1 MSIRIKIYKNSLQ
14 QWYDQCFNLTN
25 YYNYYLS
32 DWSITLLTYKAPVS
46 DIKFLI
52 EDVFDY
58 YGHYKQHPEFEEATP
73 DLVDAIFQ
81 ECAKFCEN
89 ELLPLYQSGDK
100 EGCKFDN
107 GKVTTP
113 KGFKE
118 AYQQYV
124 AGGWQ
129 SLSHPVEHGGQ
140 GLPPS
145 LGMVKSEMMGT
156 ANWSWAMYPGLS
168 HGAMNTIQS
177 HGNEKQ
183 KELYLT
189 RLTEGTWTGTMC
201 LTEPQCG
208 TDLGQVKT
216 KAEPNGDGTYNIS
229 GTKIFISA
237 GEHDLTDNII
247 HIVLARLPGAPAGTR
262 GISLFIVPK
271 VQTDEA
277 GNLGEGNNVTCG
289 SIEDKMGIKASATA
303 VLNFDNAVG
312 QLIGPENKGLECMF
326 TFMNTARVGTALQG
340 ICSAELAY
348 QNSLI
353 YAKERLSMRSLTGKK
368 HPDKVADPIIVHPDV
383 RKMLMTQK
391 AISEGGRAMIYY
403 TAKIVDDIE
412 MAKSDQ
418 ERKAADD
425 RLGFIT
431 PILKAFLTELG
442 SESANH
448 GLQIFGGHGYIK
460 EWGME
465 QIVRDARISTLY
477 EGTTGIQ
484 ALDLLGRKILLT
496 RGKAL
501 NSFSKEVLSFCKDK
515 SMISSNPHKRQM
527 NKFIWPLSK
536 GIANWQQYSMRLGLK
551 AKKDRDMV
559 GSASVDYLM
568 FSGYI
573 VMAYFWA
580 QMAQS
585 AYEKLATDVENRDFY
600 RAKIKTAEF
609 YFERL
614 LPRTKSLAKTM
625 MSDPKT
631 LMQLDQEL
639 LSFT

>member
-1 MSIRIKIYKNSLQ
+1 M
-14 QWYDQCFNLTN
+14 
-25 YYNYYLS
+25 LS
-32 DWSITLLTYKAPVS
+32 YKAPIT
-46 DIKFLI
+46 DIKFLL
-52 EDVFDY
+52 EDVFKY
-58 YGHYKQHPEFEEATP
+58 YDHYQKHPEFAEATP
-73 DLVDAIFQ
+73 DLVDAIVS

-89 ELLPLYQSGDK
+89 ELLPLNQSGDK
-100 EGCKFDN
+100 EGCTFDN

-124 AGGWQ
+124 DGGWQ
-129 SLSHPVEHGGQ
+129 SLSHPIEHGGQ

-168 HGAMNTIQS
+168 HGAMNTIQV
-177 HGNEKQ
+177 HGTDEQ

-216 KAEPNGDGTYNIS
+216 KAEDNGDGTYNIS

-247 HIVLARLPGAPAGTR
+247 HIVLARLPGAPKGTR

-271 VQTDEA
+271 MQVDQQGTIGA
-277 GNLGEGNNVTCG
+277 ANGVTCG
-289 SIEDKMGIKASATA
+289 SLEEKMGIKASATA
-303 VLNFDNAVG
+303 VLNFDNAKGV
-312 QLIGPENKGLECMF
+312 LIGPENKGLECMF

-340 ICSAELAY
+340 VCAAELAY

-368 HPDKVADPIIVHPDV
+368 QPDKIADPIIVHPDV

-412 MAKSDQ
+412 MAKTEK
-418 ERKAADD
+418 ERKKADY

-448 GLQIFGGHGYIK
+448 GMQIFGGHGYIK

-465 QIVRDARISTLY
+465 QIVRDARIATLY

-484 ALDLLGRKILLT
+484 SLDLLARKILLN
-496 RGKAL
+496 RGKSFKQFAVEIL
-501 NSFSKEVLSFCKDK
+501 NFCKDN
-515 SMISSNPHKRQM
+515 SMVSSNPHKAAM
-527 NKFIWPLSK
+527 NRFIWPLSK
-536 GIANWQQYSMRLGLK
+536 ATANWQQYTLRLAFK
-551 AKKDRDMV
+551 AKKDRDII
-559 GSASVDYLM
+559 GAASVDYLM
-568 FSGYI
+568 YSGY
-573 VMAYFWA
+573 VTMAYFWA
-580 QMAQS
+580 QMAQA

-609 YFERL
+609 YFERM
-614 LPRTKSLAKTM
+614 LPRTKSLAVTM
-625 MSDPKT
+625 MADPKT
-631 LMQLDQEL
+631 LMQLDEDL
-639 LSFT
+639 LSFV

>member
-1 MSIRIKIYKNSLQ
+1 M
-14 QWYDQCFNLTN
+14 
-25 YYNYYLS
+25 
-32 DWSITLLTYKAPVS
+32 LTYKAPIA

-52 EDVFDY
+52 DDVFKFYD
-58 YGHYKQHPEFEEATP
+58 HYKKHEEFEEASP
-73 DLVDAIFQ
+73 DLVDAILQ

-100 EGCKFDN
+100 EGCQYDN

-118 AYQQYV
+118 AYKQYV
-124 AGGWQ
+124 DGGW
-129 SLSHPVEHGGQ
+129 SALSHPLEHGGQ

-145 LGMVKSEMMGT
+145 LGLVQSEMTGT
-156 ANWSWAMYPGLS
+156 ANWAWSMYPGLS
-168 HGAMNTIQS
+168 HGAMNTINE
-177 HGNEKQ
+177 HGNDKQ

-189 RLTEGTWTGTMC
+189 RLIEGTWTGTMC

-208 TDLGQVKT
+208 TDLGQVTT
-216 KAEPNGDGTYNIS
+216 KAELNEDGTYNIT

-247 HIVLARLPGAPAGTR
+247 HIVLARLPDAPKGTR

-271 VQTDEA
+271 VKASQD
-277 GNLGEGNNVTCG
+277 GILGDTNNVVCG

-312 QLIGPENKGLECMF
+312 ELIGPKNKGLECMF
-326 TFMNTARVGTALQG
+326 TFMNTARIGTALQG
-340 ICSAELAY
+340 VCSSELAF
-348 QNSLI
+348 QNSLV

-368 HPDKVADPIIVHPDV
+368 HPEKVADPIIVHPDV

-391 AISEGGRAMIYY
+391 VISEGGRAMIYY
-403 TAKIVDDIE
+403 TAKIVDDISI
-412 MAKSDQ
+412 AKSEE

-442 SESANH
+442 YESANH

-465 QIVRDARISTLY
+465 QIVRDARIATIY

-484 ALDLLGRKILLT
+484 ALDLLGRKILMT
-496 RGKAL
+496 RGKSL
-501 NSFSKEVLSFCKDK
+501 NTFSKEVLIFCKNN
-515 SMISSNPHKRQM
+515 SLISSNPHKRQM
-527 NKFIWPLSK
+527 NRFIWPLSK
-536 GIANWQQYSMRLGLK
+536 SIANWQQYSVRLGLK
-551 AKKDRDMV
+551 AKSNRDVV
-559 GSASVDYLM
+559 GSASVDFLM
-568 FSGYI
+568 YSGYV

-585 AYEKLATDVENRDFY
+585 AYEKLADDVENRDFY

-609 YFERL
+609 YFERM

-625 MSDPKT
+625 MADPKS

-639 LSFT
+639 MSFL

>member
-1 MSIRIKIYKNSLQ
+1 M
-14 QWYDQCFNLTN
+14 
-25 YYNYYLS
+25 LS
-32 DWSITLLTYKAPVS
+32 YKAPIR
-46 DIKFLI
+46 DIKFLF

-58 YGHYKQHPEFEEATP
+58 YGHYQKYPEYAEATP
-73 DLVDAIFQ
+73 DLVDAIFA
-81 ECAKFCEN
+81 ECAKFSEN
-89 ELLPLYQSGDK
+89 ELLPLNQSGDK
-100 EGCKFDN
+100 EGCHFDN
-107 GKVTTP
+107 GVVTTP

-118 AYQQYV
+118 AYRQYV
-124 AGGWQ
+124 EGGWQ
-129 SLSHPVEHGGQ
+129 SLSHPVEQGGQ

-145 LGMVKSEMMGT
+145 MGMVKSEMMGT
-156 ANWSWAMYPGLS
+156 ANWSWGMYPGLS
-168 HGAMNTIQS
+168 HGAMNTIQE
-177 HGNEKQ
+177 HGSDEQ
-183 KELYLT
+183 KEVYLT

-216 KAEPNGDGTYNIS
+216 KAVPNGDGTYNIT

-237 GEHDLTDNII
+237 GEHDLTENIV
-247 HIVLARLPGAPAGTR
+247 HIVLARLPNAPAGTR

-271 VQTDEA
+271 MQVDQQ

-303 VLNFDNAVG
+303 VLNFDNAKGV
-312 QLIGPENKGLECMF
+312 LIGPENKGLECMF

-340 ICSAELAY
+340 ICTAELAY
-348 QNSLI
+348 QNSLL
-353 YAKERLSMRSLTGKK
+353 YAKDRLSMRSLSGKK
-368 HPDKVADPIIVHPDV
+368 APEKVADPIIVHPDV

-403 TAKIVDDIE
+403 AAKLVDEIE
-412 MAKSDQ
+412 SAKTEA

-442 SESANH
+442 CESASH
-448 GLQIFGGHGYIK
+448 GMQVFGGHGYIK

-465 QIVRDARISTLY
+465 QIVRDARIATLY

-496 RGKAL
+496 RGVAL
-501 NSFSKEVLSFCKDK
+501 KDFAMEILGFCKDH
-515 SMISSNPHKRQM
+515 SMISGYSHKRQM

-536 GIANWQQYSMRLGLK
+536 AVANWQQYSLRIALK
-551 AKKDRDMV
+551 ARKDRDFI
-559 GSASVDYLM
+559 GACSVDYLM
-568 FSGYI
+568 YSGYI

-580 QMAQS
+580 KMAQA
-585 AYEKLATDVENRDFY
+585 AYEKLASGVEDRDFY

-609 YFERL
+609 YFERM
-614 LPRTKSLAKTM
+614 LPRTRSLAKTM
-625 MSDPKT
+625 MADPKT
-631 LMQLDQEL
+631 LMQLDGEL
-639 LSFT
+639 LSFL

>member
-1 MSIRIKIYKNSLQ
+1 M
-14 QWYDQCFNLTN
+14 
-25 YYNYYLS
+25 
-32 DWSITLLTYKAPVS
+32 LTYKAPIA
-46 DIKFLI
+46 DIKFLL
-52 EDVFDY
+52 EDVFGY
-58 YGHYKQHPEFEEATP
+58 YKHFAKYPEFEDATP

-100 EGCKFDN
+100 EGCHFDN

-118 AYQQYV
+118 AYNKYV
-124 AGGWQ
+124 EGGWQ

-168 HGAMNTIQS
+168 HGAMNTVQS
-177 HGNEKQ
+177 HGSEAQ

-216 KAEPNGDGTYNIS
+216 KAEPNGDGTYNIT

-237 GEHDLTDNII
+237 GEHDLTDNIV
-247 HIVLARLPGAPAGTR
+247 HIVLARLPDAPAGTR

-271 VQTDEA
+271 IETDEH
-277 GNLGEGNNVTCG
+277 GNLGESNNVTCG
-289 SIEDKMGIKASATA
+289 SIEDKMGIKASSTA
-303 VLNFDNAVG
+303 VLNFDNAKG
-312 QLIGPENKGLECMF
+312 ELIGPENKGLECMF

-340 ICSAELAY
+340 ICASELAF
-348 QNSLI
+348 QNSLM
-353 YAKERLSMRSLTGKK
+353 YAKERLSMRALTGKK
-368 HPDKVADPIIVHPDV
+368 FPGQVADPIIVHPDV

-391 AISEGGRAMIYY
+391 VISEGGRAMIYY
-403 TAKIVDDIE
+403 TAKIVDEIE
-412 MAKSDQ
+412 MAKTEE
-418 ERKAADD
+418 ERKSADD

-465 QIVRDARISTLY
+465 QIVRDNRISTLY

-484 ALDLLGRKILLT
+484 ALDLLGRKILLS
-496 RGKAL
+496 RGKSL
-501 NSFSKEVLSFCKDK
+501 KDFTKEILVYCKDK

-536 GIANWQQYSMRLGLK
+536 AVANWQQYSLRLAIK
-551 AKKDRDMV
+551 AKNDRDIV

-568 FSGYI
+568 YSGYI
-573 VMAYFWA
+573 IMAYFWA

-609 YFERL
+609 YFERM

-625 MSDPKT
+625 MADPKT
-631 LMQLDQEL
+631 LMQLDQDL
-639 LSFT
+639 LSFS

>member
-1 MSIRIKIYKNSLQ
+1 M
-14 QWYDQCFNLTN
+14 
-25 YYNYYLS
+25 
-32 DWSITLLTYKAPVS
+32 LTYKAPIA

-58 YGHYKQHPEFEEATP
+58 YGHYKKHPEFEEASP

-113 KGFKE
+113 KGFKA

-168 HGAMNTIQS
+168 HGAMDTIQS
-177 HGNEKQ
+177 HGNDKQ

-189 RLTEGTWTGTMC
+189 KLTEGTWTGTMC

-216 KAEPNGDGTYNIS
+216 KAEPNEDGTYNIT

-247 HIVLARLPGAPAGTR
+247 HIVLARLPEAPAGTR

-271 VQTDEA
+271 VKTDEE
-277 GNLGEGNNVTCG
+277 GNLGEGNNVSCG
-289 SIEDKMGIKASATA
+289 SIEDKMGIKASSTA

-340 ICSAELAY
+340 VCSAELAF
-348 QNSLI
+348 QNSLA

-368 HPDKVADPIIVHPDV
+368 YPEQVADPIIVHPDV

-403 TAKIVDDIE
+403 TAKMVDDIE
-412 MAKSDQ
+412 MAKSEQ
-418 ERKAADD
+418 ERKVADD

-442 SESANH
+442 LESANH

-496 RGKAL
+496 RGKSL
-501 NSFSKEVLSFCKDK
+501 NSFSKEVLTFCKDK
-515 SMISSNPHKRQM
+515 SMISNNPHKRKM
-527 NKFIWPLSK
+527 NKFIWRLSK
-536 GIANWQQYSMRLGLK
+536 GIANWQQYSLRLGLK
-551 AKKDRDMV
+551 AKKNRDIV

-568 FSGYI
+568 YSGYI

-625 MSDPKT
+625 MANPKT

-639 LSFT
+639 LSFS

>member
-1 MSIRIKIYKNSLQ
+1 M
-14 QWYDQCFNLTN
+14 
-25 YYNYYLS
+25 LS
-32 DWSITLLTYKAPVS
+32 YKAPIT
-46 DIKFLI
+46 DIKFLF

-58 YGHYKQHPEFEEATP
+58 YGHYNQHAEFSEATP
-73 DLVDAIFQ
+73 DLVDAILQ
-81 ECAKFCEN
+81 ECAKFSEN
-89 ELLPLYQSGDK
+89 ELLPLNQSGDK
-100 EGCKFDN
+100 EGCTFDN
-107 GKVTTP
+107 GKVSTP
-113 KGFKE
+113 KGFKA
-118 AYQQYV
+118 AYDMYV
-124 AGGWQ
+124 QGGWQ

-168 HGAMNTIQS
+168 HGAMNTVQT
-177 HGNEKQ
+177 HGSDEQ

-216 KAEPNGDGTYNIS
+216 KAELNDDGTYNIT

-247 HIVLARLPGAPAGTR
+247 HIVLARLPDAPKGTR

-271 VQTDEA
+271 IQVDQQ
-277 GNLGEGNNVTCG
+277 GNLGEANNVTCG

-303 VLNFDNAVG
+303 VLNFDNANGV
-312 QLIGPENKGLECMF
+312 LIGPENKGLECMF

-340 ICSAELAY
+340 VCAAELAY

-368 HPDKVADPIIVHPDV
+368 YPDQVADPIIVHPDV

-391 AISEGGRAMIYY
+391 AFSEGGRAMIYY
-403 TAKIVDDIE
+403 TAMLVDDIE
-412 MAKSDQ
+412 IAKTDE
-418 ERKAADD
+418 ERKTADD

-431 PILKAFLTELG
+431 PILKAFLTEIGL
-442 SESANH
+442 ESANH

-465 QIVRDARISTLY
+465 QIVRDTRIATLY

-501 NSFSKEVLSFCKDK
+501 KSFSKEIMKFCKTN
-515 SMISSNPHKRQM
+515 SIISNNPHKRQM
-527 NKFIWPLSK
+527 NKFIWALSK
-536 GIANWQQYSMRLGLK
+536 NVANWQQYSLRLALK
-551 AKKDRDMV
+551 AKKDRDIV

-568 FSGYI
+568 YSGYI

-580 QMAQS
+580 KMAQS
-585 AYEKLATDVENRDFY
+585 AYEKLAGEVENRDFY
-600 RAKIKTAEF
+600 RSKIKTAEF
-609 YFERL
+609 YFERI
-614 LPRTKSLAKTM
+614 LPRTKSLSKM
-625 MSDPKT
+625 MMASPKT
-631 LMQLDQEL
+631 LMQLDEEL
-639 LSFT
+639 LSFL

>member
-1 MSIRIKIYKNSLQ
+1 MLQ
-14 QWYDQCFNLTN
+14 
-25 YYNYYLS
+25 
-32 DWSITLLTYKAPVS
+32 YKAPIM

-52 EDVFDY
+52 EDVFKY
-58 YGHYKQHPEFEEATP
+58 YSHYEKYPEFAEATP
-73 DLVDAIFQ
+73 DLVDAILQ

-89 ELLPLYQSGDK
+89 ELLPLNQSGDK

-107 GKVTTP
+107 GVVTTP

-118 AYQQYV
+118 AYDKYV
-124 AGGWQ
+124 EGGWQ
-129 SLSHPVEHGGQ
+129 SLSHPLEHGGQ

-145 LGMVKSEMMGT
+145 LGMAKQEMMGT

-168 HGAMNTIQS
+168 HGAMNTIQT
-177 HGNEKQ
+177 HGTEEQ
-183 KELYLT
+183 KELFLT

-216 KAEPNGDGTYNIS
+216 KATLNEDGTYDIV

-237 GEHDLTDNII
+237 GEHDLTENII
-247 HIVLARLPGAPAGTR
+247 HIVLARLPGAPEGTR

-271 VQTDEA
+271 IQVDQQ
-277 GNLGEGNNVTCG
+277 GNLGASNNVTCG
-289 SIEDKMGIKASATA
+289 AIEDKMGIKASSTA
-303 VLNFDNAVG
+303 VLNFDNAKGV
-312 QLIGPENKGLECMF
+312 LIGPENKGLECMF
-326 TFMNTARVGTALQG
+326 TFMNAARVGTALQG
-340 ICSAELAY
+340 VCASELSY
-348 QNSLI
+348 QNALL

-368 HPDKVADPIIVHPDV
+368 YPDKVADPIIVHPDV

-391 AISEGGRAMIYY
+391 AITEGGRAMIYY
-403 TAKIVDDIE
+403 TAQIVDQIE
-412 MAKSDQ
+412 MAKTED

-448 GLQIFGGHGYIK
+448 GMQVFGGHGFIK

-465 QIVRDARISTLY
+465 QIVRDVRISTLY

-484 ALDLLGRKILLT
+484 ALDLLGRKVLLT
-496 RGKAL
+496 RGKSL
-501 NSFSKEVLSFCKDK
+501 NAFSKEILGFCKDK

-527 NKFIWPLSK
+527 NKFVWALSK
-536 GIANWQQYSMRLGLK
+536 NVANWQQYTMRLALK
-551 AKKDRDMV
+551 AKKDRDIV

-568 FSGYI
+568 YSGYI
-573 VMAYFWA
+573 VMGYFWA
-580 QMAQS
+580 QMAQT
-585 AYEKLATDVENRDFY
+585 AYEKLAGDVENRDFY

-625 MSDPKT
+625 MADPKT
-631 LMQLDQEL
+631 LMQLDQDL
-639 LSFT
+639 LSFL

>member
-1 MSIRIKIYKNSLQ
+1 M
-14 QWYDQCFNLTN
+14 
-25 YYNYYLS
+25 LS
-32 DWSITLLTYKAPVS
+32 FKAPIM
-46 DIKFLI
+46 DIKFLF
-52 EDVFDY
+52 EDVFGY
-58 YGHYKQHPEFEEATP
+58 YPHYEKHPEFSEATP
-73 DLVDAIFQ
+73 DLVDAILQ

-89 ELLPLYQSGDK
+89 ELLPLNQSGDK
-100 EGCKFDN
+100 EGCQFDN
-107 GKVTTP
+107 GKVITP
-113 KGFKE
+113 TGFKE
-118 AYQQYV
+118 AYQRYV
-124 AGGWQ
+124 DGGWQ

-156 ANWSWAMYPGLS
+156 ANWSWSMYPGLS
-168 HGAMNTIQS
+168 HGAMNTVQV
-177 HGNEKQ
+177 HGSDEQ
-183 KELYLT
+183 KALYLT

-216 KAEPNGDGTYNIS
+216 KASPNGDGTYDIT

-237 GEHDLTDNII
+237 GEHDLTENII
-247 HIVLARLPGAPAGTR
+247 HIVLARLPDAPAGTR

-271 VQTDEA
+271 IQVNSQGD
-277 GNLGEGNNVTCG
+277 LGETNNVICG
-289 SIEDKMGIKASATA
+289 SIEDKMGIKASSTA
-303 VLNFDNAVG
+303 VLNFDNAKGV
-312 QLIGPENKGLECMF
+312 LIGPENKGLECMF

-340 ICSAELAY
+340 ICASELAY

-353 YAKERLSMRSLTGKK
+353 YAKERLSMRALTGKK
-368 HPDKVADPIIVHPDV
+368 FPDKVADPIIVHPDV

-412 MAKSDQ
+412 TAKT
-418 ERKAADD
+418 EEALKEADD

-442 SESANH
+442 CESANH
-448 GLQIFGGHGYIK
+448 GMQIFGGHGYIK

-465 QIVRDARISTLY
+465 QIVRDVRISTLY

-496 RGKAL
+496 RGKSL
-501 NSFSKEVLSFCKDK
+501 NKFTKEILIFCKEK
-515 SMISSNPHKRQM
+515 SMVSSNPHKRQM
-527 NKFIWPLSK
+527 NKFVWALSK
-536 GIANWQQYSMRLGLK
+536 HVINWQQYSLRLALK
-551 AKKDRDMV
+551 AKKDRDIV

-568 FSGYI
+568 YSGYI
-573 VMAYFWA
+573 MMGYFWA
-580 QMAQS
+580 KMAQA
-585 AYEKLATDVENRDFY
+585 AYEKLAGEVDNRDFY

-609 YFERL
+609 YFERM

-625 MSDPKT
+625 MADPKS
-631 LMQLDQEL
+631 LMQLDEEL
-639 LSFT
+639 LSFL

>member
-1 MSIRIKIYKNSLQ
+1 M
-14 QWYDQCFNLTN
+14 
-25 YYNYYLS
+25 
-32 DWSITLLTYKAPVS
+32 
-46 DIKFLI
+46 DIKFLF
-52 EDVFDY
+52 EDVFGY
-58 YGHYKQHPEFEEATP
+58 YPHYEKHPEFSEATP
-73 DLVDAIFQ
+73 DLVDAILQ

-89 ELLPLYQSGDK
+89 ELLPLNQSGDK
-100 EGCKFDN
+100 EGCQFDN
-107 GKVTTP
+107 GKVITP
-113 KGFKE
+113 TGFKE
-118 AYQQYV
+118 AYQRYV
-124 AGGWQ
+124 DGGWQ

-156 ANWSWAMYPGLS
+156 ANWSWSMYPGLS
-168 HGAMNTIQS
+168 HGAMNTVQV
-177 HGNEKQ
+177 HGSDEQ
-183 KELYLT
+183 KALYLT

-216 KAEPNGDGTYNIS
+216 KASPNGDGTYDIT

-237 GEHDLTDNII
+237 GEHDLTENII
-247 HIVLARLPGAPAGTR
+247 HIVLARLPDAPAGTR

-271 VQTDEA
+271 IQVNSQGD
-277 GNLGEGNNVTCG
+277 LGETNNVICG
-289 SIEDKMGIKASATA
+289 SIEDKMGIKASSTA
-303 VLNFDNAVG
+303 VLNFDNAKGV
-312 QLIGPENKGLECMF
+312 LIGPENKGLECMF

-340 ICSAELAY
+340 ICASELAY

-353 YAKERLSMRSLTGKK
+353 YAKERLSMRALTGKK
-368 HPDKVADPIIVHPDV
+368 FPDKVADPIIVHPDV

-412 MAKSDQ
+412 TAKT
-418 ERKAADD
+418 EEVLKEADD

-442 SESANH
+442 CESANH
-448 GLQIFGGHGYIK
+448 GMQIFGGHGYIK

-465 QIVRDARISTLY
+465 QIVRDVRISTLY

-496 RGKAL
+496 RGKSL
-501 NSFSKEVLSFCKDK
+501 NKFTKEILIFCKEK
-515 SMISSNPHKRQM
+515 SMVSSNPHKRQM
-527 NKFIWPLSK
+527 NKFVWALSK
-536 GIANWQQYSMRLGLK
+536 HVINWQQYSLRLALK
-551 AKKDRDMV
+551 AKKDRDIV

-568 FSGYI
+568 YSGYI
-573 VMAYFWA
+573 MMGYFWA
-580 QMAQS
+580 KMAQA
-585 AYEKLATDVENRDFY
+585 AYEKLAGEVDNRDFY

-609 YFERL
+609 YFERM

-625 MSDPKT
+625 MADPKS
-631 LMQLDQEL
+631 LMQLDEEL
-639 LSFT
+639 LSFL

>member
-1 MSIRIKIYKNSLQ
+1 MLQ
-14 QWYDQCFNLTN
+14 
-25 YYNYYLS
+25 
-32 DWSITLLTYKAPVS
+32 YKAPVM
-46 DIKFLI
+46 DMKFLI
-52 EDVFDY
+52 EDVFKY
-58 YGHYKQHPEFEEATP
+58 YKHYESYPEFAEATP
-73 DLVDAIFQ
+73 DLVDAILQ

-89 ELLPLYQSGDK
+89 ELLPLNQSGDK
-100 EGCKFDN
+100 EGCQFDN
-107 GKVTTP
+107 GVVTTP
-113 KGFKE
+113 TGFKA
-118 AYQQYV
+118 AYNKYV
-124 AGGWQ
+124 EGGWQ

-145 LGMVKSEMMGT
+145 LGMAKQEMMGT

-177 HGNEKQ
+177 HGTQEQ

-216 KAEPNGDGTYNIS
+216 KAIPNDDGTYDIV

-237 GEHDLTDNII
+237 GEHDLTENII
-247 HIVLARLPGAPAGTR
+247 HIVLARLPGAPEGTR

-271 VQTDEA
+271 IQVDQQ
-277 GNLGEGNNVTCG
+277 GNLGEGNQVTCG
-289 SIEDKMGIKASATA
+289 AIEDKMGIKASSTA
-303 VLNFDNAVG
+303 VLNFDNAKGV
-312 QLIGPENKGLECMF
+312 LIGPKNKGLECMF

-340 ICSAELAY
+340 VCASELAY
-348 QNSLI
+348 QNSLL
-353 YAKERLSMRSLTGKK
+353 YAKDRLSMRALTGKK
-368 HPDKVADPIIVHPDV
+368 CPDKVADPIIVHPDV

-403 TAKIVDDIE
+403 TAKIVDEIE
-412 MAKSDQ
+412 MAKT
-418 ERKAADD
+418 EEARKVADD

-431 PILKAFLTELG
+431 PILKAFLTEMG
-442 SESANH
+442 CESTSH
-448 GLQIFGGHGYIK
+448 GMQVFGGHGYIK

-465 QIVRDARISTLY
+465 QIVRDVRISTLY

-496 RGKAL
+496 RGKSLKA
-501 NSFSKEVLSFCKDK
+501 FSKEVLRFCKDK
-515 SMISSNPHKRQM
+515 SMISKNPHKRQM
-527 NKFIWPLSK
+527 NKFIWALSK
-536 GIANWQQYSMRLGLK
+536 NTANWQQYTMRLALK
-551 AKKDRDMV
+551 AKKDRDIV

-568 FSGYI
+568 YSGYI
-573 VMAYFWA
+573 MMAYFWA
-580 QMAQS
+580 QMAQT

-625 MSDPKT
+625 MADPKT
-631 LMQLDQEL
+631 LMQLDEDL
-639 LSFT
+639 LSFL

>member
-1 MSIRIKIYKNSLQ
+1 
-14 QWYDQCFNLTN
+14 
-25 YYNYYLS
+25 
-32 DWSITLLTYKAPVS
+32 
-46 DIKFLI
+46 
-52 EDVFDY
+52 
-58 YGHYKQHPEFEEATP
+58 
-73 DLVDAIFQ
+73 
-81 ECAKFCEN
+81 
-89 ELLPLYQSGDK
+89 
-100 EGCKFDN
+100 
-107 GKVTTP
+107 
-113 KGFKE
+113 
-118 AYQQYV
+118 
-124 AGGWQ
+124 
-129 SLSHPVEHGGQ
+129 
-140 GLPPS
+140 
-145 LGMVKSEMMGT
+145 
-156 ANWSWAMYPGLS
+156 MYPGLS
-168 HGAMNTIQS
+168 HGAMNTVQS
-177 HGNEKQ
+177 HGSDAQ

-247 HIVLARLPGAPAGTR
+247 HIVLARLPDAPAGTR

-271 VQTDEA
+271 VQTDAE

-289 SIEDKMGIKASATA
+289 SIEDKMGIKASSTA
-303 VLNFDNAVG
+303 VLNFDNAKG
-312 QLIGPENKGLECMF
+312 ELIGLENKGLECMF

-340 ICSAELAY
+340 VCASELAF
-348 QNSLI
+348 QNSLT

-368 HPDKVADPIIVHPDV
+368 FPDQVADPIIVHPDV

-412 MAKSDQ
+412 MAKTEED
-418 ERKAADD
+418 KAAADE

-465 QIVRDARISTLY
+465 QIVRDNRISTLY

-496 RGKAL
+496 RGKSLKA
-501 NSFSKEVLSFCKDK
+501 FAKEVLVFCKDK

-536 GIANWQQYSMRLGLK
+536 AVANWQQYSLRLAMK
-551 AKKDRDMV
+551 AKNDRDIV

-568 FSGYI
+568 YSGYI

-580 QMAQS
+580 QMAQT
-585 AYEKLATDVENRDFY
+585 AYEKLATDVANRDFY

-609 YFERL
+609 YFERM
-614 LPRTKSLAKTM
+614 LPRTKSLASTM
-625 MSDPKT
+625 MADPKT

-639 LSFT
+639 LSFL